1 MIVDKQLNPFTSS
14 VFQNQMNNYKSLYV
28 SRLQKLDKVL
38 KEMYCC
44 CASVTV
50 SKIILG
56 QLIFCKIHAMNETKK
71 VEIIRGGGFRGF
83 IFHMFN

>member
-28 SRLQKLDKVL
+28 LRLQKLDKVL

-44 CASVTV
+44 CACVTV

-56 QLIFCKIHAMNETKK
+56 QLIFCKIHAMN
-71 VEIIRGGGFRGF
+71 
-83 IFHMFN
+83 